1 MKHLILVCGGAADQ
15 PLEVLDGRTPLMA
28 AATPH
33 LDFFARHGQAGRV
46 PLIPPEWEVGS
57 DLACL
62 GLLGYDPGRDYT
74 GRGPLEWRGMGGNLG
89 AWEAA
94 FRVEL
99 LSSQGETVT
108 HHYPPDPT
116 PAEAE
121 QLFSLL
127 SEKLRTKVLTLYPVR
142 HRQGLACWERA
153 SLDGAISP
161 PHAIVGRPLKEV
173 LPTGDWEGPL
183 GRLIYNSLELLDAHP
198 VNRRRRERE
207 QAPLNLLW
215 PWGGGYPPRLNMFTF
230 EHGWVGAA
238 VAATPAVRGVARH
251 AGLAV
256 PKGLDVTAHSAG
268 ALRAKAERALAL
280 LERCDL
286 VLLHLHAADEA
297 GHAGEP
303 EQKVQVLER
312 IDEQVVGTIRRAWAG
327 RTDCKLLIVVDYPCP
342 VATREHVRQL
352 AFFTLYAPWRRA
364 KGIEE
369 FSEPGMEEAA
379 LEVDSG
385 AELLDLLKR

>member
-15 PLEVLDGRTPLMA
+15 SLEVLEDRTPLMA

-46 PLIPPEWEVGS
+46 PLIPPEGEVGS

-62 GLLGYDPGRDYT
+62 GLLGYDPGQDYT
-74 GRGPLEWRGMGGNLG
+74 GRGPLEWRGMGGHLE
-89 AWEAA
+89 ARDAA
-94 FRVEL
+94 FRLEL
-99 LSSQGETVT
+99 LSAQGETIT

-127 SEKLRTKVLTLYPVR
+127 GEKLRTSVLKLYPVR
-142 HRQGLACWERA
+142 SRQGLALWERA
-153 SLDGAISP
+153 STDGAIQP

-183 GRLIYNSLELLDAHP
+183 GRLIYNSLELLEAHP

-207 QAPLNLLW
+207 QAPLNVLW
-215 PWGGGYPPRLNMFTF
+215 PWGGGHPPRLRTFTF
-230 EHGWVGAA
+230 DHGWVGAA

-256 PKGLDVTAHSAG
+256 PKGLTGTAQAPG

-280 LERCDL
+280 LERCDF

-297 GHAGEP
+297 GHAGDP
-303 EQKVQVLER
+303 EQKVRVLER

-327 RTDCKLLIVVDYPCP
+327 RTDFKLLIVADYPCP
-342 VATREHVRQL
+342 VATREHARQP
-352 AFFTLYAPWRRA
+352 AFFTLYVPWRRM
-364 KGIEE
+364 KGVEE
-369 FSEPGMEEAA
+369 FSEPGMEEAS
-379 LEVDSG
+379 LEVENG
-385 AELLDLLKR
+385 AELLALLKR